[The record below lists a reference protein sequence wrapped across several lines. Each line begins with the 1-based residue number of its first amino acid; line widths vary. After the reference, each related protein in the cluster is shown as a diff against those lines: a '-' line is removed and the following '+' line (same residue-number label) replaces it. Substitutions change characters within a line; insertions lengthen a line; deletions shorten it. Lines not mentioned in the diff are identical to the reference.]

1 MQRSPY
7 EPAFSLNECKKLAEL
22 AEANCMADFCRAAP
36 AYIAEAHGLY
46 VEQRPSYTLTL
57 VKDQRNFGMYN
68 RVFALGVGQ
77 PTTEEE
83 VEQVVDL
90 YRQANL
96 PFLVRLSPDAQPP
109 KLLHWLKTGGLVL
122 DQAETSARFY
132 TQPGSLM
139 PLSSPL
145 SIREVGA
152 VEAADFARIACLD
165 HHPALQ
171 MWLLATLGRP
181 GWHHYLAFEAEVPI
195 ATGVLYI
202 QERIG
207 WLGWAATLPAYRRK
221 GAHQALLV
229 HRLNEAMKMGC
240 VLVSAETRGETED
253 APNPSYHNL
262 QRLGFQL
269 AYLRLHY
276 HFDPV
281 LSELVSEVSQERK

>member
-1 MQRSPY
+1 MQRSPH
-7 EPAFSLNECKKLAEL
+7 EPAFSFNECKKLAEL
-22 AEANCMADFCRAAP
+22 AEANCMADFCRAAL
-36 AYIAEAHGLY
+36 AHFAEAHGLY
-46 VEQRPSYTLTL
+46 VEQTPSYTLTL
-57 VKDQRNFGMYN
+57 VKDQRDFGMYN
-68 RVFALGVGQ
+68 RVFALGVSQ

-83 VEQVVDL
+83 VEHVVDL

-109 KLLHWLKTGGLVL
+109 ELPHWLETGGLVL
-122 DQAETSARFY
+122 DQARNSARFY
-132 TQPGSLM
+132 TQPRSLM

-145 SIREVGA
+145 SIRAVGS

-171 MWLLATLGRP
+171 TWLLATLGRP

-207 WLGWAATLPAYRRK
+207 WLGWAVTLPAHRRK

-229 HRLNEAMKMGC
+229 HRLNEAMRMEC
-240 VLVSAETRGETED
+240 TLVSAETRGETKD

-262 QRLGFQL
+262 QRLGFHL

-276 HFDPV
+276 QFDPV
-281 LSELVSEVSQERK
+281 LSEEKG